1 MACEASGDE
10 ATGRSKTNARSC
22 EVALAVM
29 ERITLL
35 VLVSGLSAMLMS
47 QDCGAGPADSEVNQ
61 IVKPDST
68 SSKIHT
74 GKAGEVAG
82 RSDLDN
88 TPAGGTLPGG
98 TVPGGTL
105 PGGTLPGGTV
115 PGGTLPNKTLPGG
128 TVPGGTLAGGTLPG
142 GTVPGGTIPSK
153 KLPGEGP

>member
-1 MACEASGDE
+1 
-10 ATGRSKTNARSC
+10 
-22 EVALAVM
+22 M

-35 VLVSGLSAMLMS
+35 VLASGLSAMLMS
-47 QDCGAGPADSEVNQ
+47 PDCWAGPADSEVNQ
-61 IVKPDST
+61 TVKPDST
-68 SSKIHT
+68 PNKVRS

-105 PGGTLPGGTV
+105 PGGTV

-128 TVPGGTLAGGTLPG
+128 TVPGGTLPGGTLPG
-142 GTVPGGTIPSK
+142 GTVPGGTVQSK
-153 KLPGEGP
+153 KLPGE

>member
-1 MACEASGDE
+1 
-10 ATGRSKTNARSC
+10 
-22 EVALAVM
+22 M

-35 VLVSGLSAMLMS
+35 VLASGLSAMLMS
-47 QDCGAGPADSEVNQ
+47 PDCWAGPADSEVNQ
-61 IVKPDST
+61 TVKPDST
-68 SSKIHT
+68 PNKVRS

-128 TVPGGTLAGGTLPG
+128 TVPGGTLPGGTLPG
-142 GTVPGGTIPSK
+142 GTVPGGTVQSK

>member
-1 MACEASGDE
+1 MACEGSGDE
-10 ATGRSKTNARSC
+10 TAGRSKTNARSC
-22 EVALAVM
+22 EVAFAVM

-35 VLVSGLSAMLMS
+35 VLASGLSAMLMS
-47 QDCGAGPADSEVNQ
+47 PDCGAGPADSEVNQ
-61 IVKPDST
+61 TVKPDST
-68 SSKIHT
+68 PNKVHS

-115 PGGTLPNKTLPGG
+115 QGGTLPNKTLPGG
-128 TVPGGTLAGGTLPG
+128 TVPGGTLPGGTLPG

>member
-1 MACEASGDE
+1 MACEGSGDE
-10 ATGRSKTNARSC
+10 TAGRSKTNARSC
-22 EVALAVM
+22 EVAFAVM

-35 VLVSGLSAMLMS
+35 VLASGLSAMLMS
-47 QDCGAGPADSEVNQ
+47 SDCWAGPADSEVNQ
-61 IVKPDST
+61 TVKPDST
-68 SSKIHT
+68 PNKVRS

-105 PGGTLPGGTV
+105 PGGTV

-128 TVPGGTLAGGTLPG
+128 TVPGGTLPGGTLPG
-142 GTVPGGTIPSK
+142 GTVPGGTVQSK
-153 KLPGEGP
+153 KLPGE